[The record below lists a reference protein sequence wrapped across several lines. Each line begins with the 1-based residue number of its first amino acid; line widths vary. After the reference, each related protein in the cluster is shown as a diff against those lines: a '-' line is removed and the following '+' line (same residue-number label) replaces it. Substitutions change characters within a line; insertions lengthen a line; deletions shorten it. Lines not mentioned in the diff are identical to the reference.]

1 MWTVWKGTLLAELYH
16 RTHDYLAQQRPVIAP
31 SDDELRSRARLG
43 LIAALNGQG
52 SPDEV
57 DQFLGAMPARYLMA
71 TAPGQMAV
79 HLGMTKK
86 ARQLPVVL
94 HAEQHASAGFSSVT
108 ICAKERRG
116 IFSLIAGALSHS
128 RLNILGAEIYTSRDD
143 LALDILHVET
153 LDQRAVTDPQVW
165 QRVEAVLR
173 DALVDLRN
181 IEKVPLQGRH
191 PLRNQKLDV
200 FVKPPHI
207 LINNSHSDT
216 HTILELQA
224 QDGLGLL
231 YRLTRALYEQDV
243 DIALAKISTEG
254 NRAIDVFYVTDADG
268 RKIVDDTALETI
280 RQALLAVV
288 V

>member
-16 RTHDYLAQQRPVIAP
+16 RTHDYLVQQRPVIAP
-31 SDDELRSRARLG
+31 SDDELRGRARLG

-52 SPDEV
+52 SSDEV
-57 DQFLGAMPARYLMA
+57 DHFLGAMPARYLMA
-71 TAPGQMAV
+71 TAPGQMAI
-79 HLGMTKK
+79 HLAMTKK
-86 ARQLPVVL
+86 ARQLPIVL

-207 LINNSHSDT
+207 VINNNHSDT

-231 YRLTRALYEQDV
+231 YRLTRVLYEQDV

-254 NRAIDVFYVTDADG
+254 NRAIDVFYVTDAGG
-268 RKIVDDTALETI
+268 RKIVDGTVLETI
-280 RQALLAVV
+280 RQALLAAVV
-288 V
+288 

>member
-16 RTHDYLAQQRPVIAP
+16 RTHDYLVQQRPVIAP
-31 SDDELRSRARLG
+31 SDDELRSRARMG

-52 SPDEV
+52 SSDEV
-57 DQFLGAMPARYLMA
+57 DHFLGAMPARYLMA
-71 TAPGQMAV
+71 TAPGQMAI
-79 HLGMTKK
+79 HLSMTKK

-200 FVKPPHI
+200 FAKPPHVV
-207 LINNSHSDT
+207 INNSHSDT
-216 HTILELQA
+216 HTILELQV

-231 YRLTRALYEQDV
+231 YRLTRVLYEQDV

-268 RKIVDDTALETI
+268 RKIVDGTALETI
-280 RQALLAVV
+280 RQALMTAVV
-288 V
+288 